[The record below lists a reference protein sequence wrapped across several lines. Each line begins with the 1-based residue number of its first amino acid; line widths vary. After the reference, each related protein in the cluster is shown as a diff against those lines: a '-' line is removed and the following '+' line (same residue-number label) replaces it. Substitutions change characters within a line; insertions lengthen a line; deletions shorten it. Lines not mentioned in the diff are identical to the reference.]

1 MQTHSN
7 WPHNQNLG
15 HQNHTMRFHRRATH
29 IDTYHSAAGDDHL
42 TIPRLVGG
50 LMFAGTLVLAY
61 VVLAAWF

>member
-1 MQTHSN
+1 MQPINTN

-15 HQNHTMRFHRRATH
+15 HSNHTGRFARRSDM
-29 IDTYHSAAGDDHL
+29 DTYHTVDDRL
-42 TIPRLVGG
+42 TVTRVLGG